1 MKSDRRD
8 FLKVSGASLL
18 APYLIPISAG
28 AAPDPS
34 GSASEPPR
42 ASSGPRP
49 LIIDTDPGVDDAVSI
64 LLAFRSSEVSVD
76 LITVVAGNVESEF
89 GTRNALS
96 LVEYA
101 NRLDVPVALGA
112 SRPLMRTQLTVRLAH
127 GKNGFGDVVIPQT
140 RAKLVPEHASDLI
153 IDRVKSK
160 PNQYT
165 ILAIGPLTNVA
176 LALLKEPSIAP
187 LIAEVC
193 FMGGTILSNGN
204 TSPVATFNI
213 IADPEAARIVVNS
226 GVPRISMV
234 GTDVTTRVQFTVE
247 DFERLESS
255 GTSFGHLASQLGGF
269 RIRRFP
275 MDPNTNPKVG
285 FNDLPT
291 TVAVINPSLF
301 TFEAMKV
308 DIETK
313 GELTTGM
320 TVANRRNRIQKIE
333 PEGDHL
339 GIVGTTPVQPNVQ
352 VCTDISADAVKQ
364 LFLQRLS
371 TK

>member
-1 MKSDRRD
+1 MKQDRRD
-8 FLKVSGASLL
+8 FLKVSGAGLL
-18 APYLIPISAG
+18 VPYLLPVAG
-28 AAPDPS
+28 GAIGPLANV
-34 GSASEPPR
+34 GASPR
-42 ASSGPRP
+42 ASAGPRP

-76 LITVVAGNVESEF
+76 AITVVAGNVESEY

-101 NRLDVPVALGA
+101 NRLDIPVALGA
-112 SRPLMRTQLTVRLAH
+112 TRPLMRTQLTVRLAH

-140 RAKLVPEHASDLI
+140 RANLVPQHAADLI

-165 ILAIGPLTNVA
+165 ILAIGPLTN
-176 LALLKEPSIAP
+176 LAMAFLKEPTIAP
-187 LIAEVC
+187 LVAEVC

-204 TSPVATFNI
+204 TTPVSTFNI
-213 IADPEAARIVVNS
+213 FADPEAAKIVVNS

-234 GTDVTTRVQFTVE
+234 GTDVTTRVQFTAE

-255 GTSFGHLASQLGGF
+255 GSSFGHLASQLGDF

-275 MDPNTNPKVG
+275 LAPNTTPKVG
-285 FNDLPT
+285 FNDLAT

-320 TVANRRNRIQKIE
+320 TVANRHNRIEKIE

-339 GIVGTTPVQPNVQ
+339 GITGTTPVQPNVQ
-352 VCTDISADAVKQ
+352 VCTDISADAVKR

-371 TK
+371 SK

>member
-1 MKSDRRD
+1 LKHDRRD
-8 FLKVSGASLL
+8 FLKVSGVGLL
-18 APYLIPISAG
+18 APYLLPATAG
-28 AAPDPS
+28 GTDPAANP
-34 GSASEPPR
+34 SEPPR

-64 LLAFRSSEVSVD
+64 MLAFRSSEVSVD
-76 LITVVAGNVESEF
+76 LITVVAGNVEAEY

-101 NRLDVPVALGA
+101 DRLDIPVALGA
-112 SRPLMRTQLTVRLAH
+112 TRPLMRTQLTVRLAH
-127 GKNGFGDVVIPQT
+127 GKNGFGDVVIPQS
-140 RAKLVPEHASDLI
+140 RAKLVPQHAADLI
-153 IDRVKSK
+153 IERVKSK

-165 ILAIGPLTNVA
+165 ILAIGPLTNLA
-176 LALLKEPSIAP
+176 LAFLKEPTIAP
-187 LIAEVC
+187 LVAEVC

-204 TSPVATFNI
+204 STPVSTFNI
-213 IADPEAARIVVNS
+213 FADPEAARIVVNS

-234 GTDVTTRVQFTVE
+234 GTDVTTRVQFTAE
-247 DFERLESS
+247 DFDHLESS

-275 MDPNTNPKVG
+275 LDQNTTPKVG
-285 FNDLPT
+285 FNDLAT

-308 DIETK
+308 DVETK

-339 GIVGTTPVQPNVQ
+339 GILGTTLVQPNVQ
-352 VCTDISADAVKQ
+352 VCTDISAEAVKQ
-364 LFLQRLS
+364 LFLQRLGS
-371 TK
+371 K